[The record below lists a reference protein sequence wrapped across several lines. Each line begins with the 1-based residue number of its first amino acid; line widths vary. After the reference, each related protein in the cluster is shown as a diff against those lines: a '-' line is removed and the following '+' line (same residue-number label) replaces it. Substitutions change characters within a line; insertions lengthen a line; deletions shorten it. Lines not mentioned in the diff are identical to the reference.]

1 MMRGHNGLAELRA
14 KLGMVRDRLATQHII
29 VFGSV
34 ARGEATADSDLD
46 VIFVSERFAEV
57 KGPDRP
63 ELIFDMLWRDTSVD
77 TICFTPE
84 EFEKYRRWP
93 GIVKTACEE
102 GMWL

>member
-1 MMRGHNGLAELRA
+1 MLAHSGLDELRA
-14 KLGMVRDRLATQHII
+14 KLNMVRERLAAKHII

-46 VIFVSERFAEV
+46 VIFVSEKFAEV
-57 KGPDRP
+57 KTPNRP
-63 ELIFDMLWRDTSVD
+63 ELVFDLLWSGTSVD

-84 EFEKYRRWP
+84 EFAKYRRWP

-102 GMWL
+102 GIWL